1 MMVGLASLWIPIVL
15 SGVFVFLASSV
26 IHLALRYHW
35 SDWAKLPGEP
45 DILAAFRKE
54 SVRPG
59 DYAFPRPACPAD
71 MNTPETKEKFDQGP
85 VGFVTI
91 VPSGP
96 PAMGKSLVL
105 WFLYSVGVSFMA
117 AYIAS
122 RTLDASTH
130 YLQVFRVVG
139 TLAFLA
145 YSGAVPLDSIWKG
158 HRWSSTIKHIIDG
171 FIYAMLTAGV
181 FGWLW
186 PR

>member
-1 MMVGLASLWIPIVL
+1 MVGLTSLWIPIVL
-15 SGVFVFLASSV
+15 AAVFVFVASSV

-45 DILAAFRKE
+45 NILEAMRKE
-54 SVRPG
+54 NVGLG
-59 DYAFPRPACPAD
+59 DYSFPRPASPAD
-71 MNTPETKEKFDQGP
+71 MNTPAMKEKFDQGP

-91 VPSGP
+91 MPNGP

-105 WFLYSVGVSFMA
+105 WFLYSVAVSFMA
-117 AYIAS
+117 AYLAS
-122 RTLDASTH
+122 RTLDASTD

-139 TLAFLA
+139 TIAFLA
-145 YSGAVPLDSIWKG
+145 YAGATPLDSIWKG
-158 HRWSSTIKHIIDG
+158 HKWSMSIKHMIDG